1 MHHVAMMALRK
12 TGHAV
17 GVGLKL
23 APMHCTI
30 EEQRAVWR
38 IADEAGFDHLWV
50 FDHFNP
56 IVGELTGVEWEG
68 WMLLAA
74 MAEATSR
81 VRLGVMVTGNTY
93 RHPAVLA
100 KMAVTVDHL
109 SGGRL
114 EFGLGAGW
122 AEVEHRMLGLEFPPV
137 GERIS
142 RFAEACEVIRKLW
155 TEDVAEYEGS
165 AYRLVG
171 AIQNPKPLQK
181 PHPPIWLGGAGE
193 RRTLRVVAEHA
204 DVWNLAGSDVAEAVR
219 KSQILDGHCEELGR
233 DPATLRRS
241 VQLGIDA
248 GQLDRSLAQAEEF
261 IGAGFREVVLAVG
274 PPDPVAKAELV
285 ARNMLPRLRD

>member
-1 MHHVAMMALRK
+1 MMASRGS
-12 TGHAV
+12 GHAV

-30 EEQRAVWR
+30 AEQRSVWR
-38 IADEAGFDHLWV
+38 IADEGGFDHLWV

-56 IVGELTGVEWEG
+56 IVGELTGTEWEG

-81 VRLGVMVTGNTY
+81 VRIGVMVTGNTY

-114 EFGLGAGW
+114 EFGLGAGG

-137 GERIS
+137 AERI
-142 RFAEACEVIRKLW
+142 RRLGEACQVIRKLW
-155 TEDVAEYEGS
+155 TEEVADHEGP
-165 AYRLVG
+165 AYRLAG
-171 AIQNPKPLQK
+171 AVQNPKPVQK

-193 RRTLRVVAEHA
+193 QRTLRVVAEHA
-204 DVWNLAGSDVAEAVR
+204 DVWNLAGSDVADGIR
-219 KSQILDGHCEELGR
+219 KSQILDRHCEELGR
-233 DPATLRRS
+233 DPASIRRS
-241 VQLGIDA
+241 VQLRVDTA
-248 GQLDRSLAQAEEF
+248 QLDRSIAQAQEF
-261 IGAGFREVVLAVG
+261 VGAGFSELVLTVS
-274 PPDPVAKAELV
+274 PPDPVGKAEVL
-285 ARNMLPRLRD
+285 ARDMLPRLRD

>member
-1 MHHVAMMALRK
+1 MHDVAMMASR
-12 TGHAV
+12 TTVHAV

-23 APMHCTI
+23 APMHCTM

-38 IADEAGFDHLWV
+38 IAEEGGFDHLWV
-50 FDHFNP
+50 FDHLNP

-68 WMLLAA
+68 WTLLAA

-81 VRLGVMVTGNTY
+81 VRIGVMVTANTY

-122 AEVEHRMLGLEFPPV
+122 AEVEHRMLGLDFPPV

-142 RFAEACEVIRKLW
+142 RLGEACEVIRKLW
-155 TEDVAEYEGS
+155 TEEVADHDGP

-193 RRTLRVVAEHA
+193 RQTLRVVAEHA
-204 DVWNLAGSDVAEAVR
+204 DVWNLAGSDVGEAVR
-219 KSQILDGHCEELGR
+219 KSRILDEHCEAVGR

-241 VQLGIDA
+241 VQLRVDA
-248 GQLDRSLAQAEEF
+248 AEPDRSLSQAERF
-261 IGAGFREVVLAVG
+261 MAAGFREVVLGVG

-285 ARNMLPRLRD
+285 ASQMLPRLRD